1 MNYQSNSSK
10 NGPLQKLK
18 SSQNAKLI
26 TQPNI
31 GLDIAQSSS
40 RNVKAKQGAYNM
52 TKESSDKLMKHT
64 QEYLSPYQSKLQ
76 VAEFEDQTPNWL
88 SEDKV
93 SSKDN

>member
-1 MNYQSNSSK
+1 
-10 NGPLQKLK
+10 
-18 SSQNAKLI
+18 
-26 TQPNI
+26 
-31 GLDIAQSSS
+31 
-40 RNVKAKQGAYNM
+40 M